1 MSENE
6 TDQEQ
11 EIEEQATDNN
21 NDEPKDSSETYQGID
36 QNVVKSIPITL
47 NVEVGNTQLKLKDLM
62 AVAQGT
68 VLELNRSVG
77 DLMDIKVND
86 TVIAKGEVVTTS
98 GSKLGIRIL
107 EIVSPMERIRGA

>member
-11 EIEEQATDNN
+11 EIEEQATDN

-86 TVIAKGEVVTTS
+86 SVIAKGEVVTMA
-98 GSKLGIRIL
+98 GSKLGIRVL
-107 EIVSPMERIRGA
+107 EIVSPLERIRSA

>member
-6 TDQEQ
+6 TDQE
-11 EIEEQATDNN
+11 IEEQEPEN
-21 NDEPKDSSETYQGID
+21 NDEAKDSSETNQGID

-86 TVIAKGEVVTTS
+86 TVIAKARS
-98 GSKLGIRIL
+98 
-107 EIVSPMERIRGA
+107 

>member
-1 MSENE
+1 MGRRISGSYFS
-6 TDQEQ
+6 TG
-11 EIEEQATDNN
+11 
-21 NDEPKDSSETYQGID
+21 GIICLIGCTVEH

>member
-6 TDQEQ
+6 TDQE
-11 EIEEQATDNN
+11 IEEQEPEN
-21 NDEPKDSSETYQGID
+21 NDEAKDSSETYQGID

-86 TVIAKGEVVTTS
+86 TVIAIGEVVTTA
-98 GSKLGIRIL
+98 GSKLGIRSL

>member
-11 EIEEQATDNN
+11 EIEEQATDN

-98 GSKLGIRIL
+98 RSKLGIRIL